1 MSHSLR
7 PQAPLSPKW
16 LLVAGGV
23 CVPVKW
29 AHGWKSRY
37 SSVRGRGRR
46 GRVQTP
52 VASGKKLAC
61 ACRSTPS
68 RLVPRLRPLRSA
80 CPAMAK
86 LLKLMALGLALAFLG
101 ERFVTFR
108 RRMNVS
114 HQVLPVEPPSCHLIQ
129 GLDRGGAVFLY
140 VVNHPRGM
148 STVEIFEFQ
157 GDALLHL
164 KTITH
169 ELLSSVNDIVVLGQE
184 RFYATNDHYFTGHFL
199 SQLEL
204 FLDLQWTNVVYYS
217 PDEVKEVASGLGFAN
232 GIALSPD
239 RKHVYVAAVT
249 AHSIH
254 VMERH
259 DDWRLTPQKV
269 LHVGTLVDN
278 LSVDPATGDVWAGCH
293 PNGMKLLA
301 YDPADPPGSE
311 VLRIRNILSPRPAV
325 STVYANNGSVLQGST
340 VAAVHGHKMLVGTVF
355 HKALCCDLRAPGGPP
370 RK

>member
-1 MSHSLR
+1 
-7 PQAPLSPKW
+7 
-16 LLVAGGV
+16 
-23 CVPVKW
+23 
-29 AHGWKSRY
+29 
-37 SSVRGRGRR
+37 
-46 GRVQTP
+46 
-52 VASGKKLAC
+52 
-61 ACRSTPS
+61 
-68 RLVPRLRPLRSA
+68 
-80 CPAMAK
+80 MAK

-129 GLDRGGAVFLY
+129 GLDNGSEDIDILPSGLAFLSTGLKYPGMPSFAPDKPGEIFLMDLSEDRPRARALPIKNEFDVQSFNPHGISAFVDKDRGGAVFLY

-259 DDWRLTPQKV
+259 NDWRLTPQKV